1 MSRRPQ
7 ILVVDD
13 EPQIQRFLKPALA
26 AAGYDVVRAM
36 DGAEALAAVRA
47 HAPDVVVLD
56 LGLPDMDG
64 KEVIAFV
71 RRHSETPIIVLSA
84 RGEEREKIAALDL
97 GADDYVAKPFGIG
110 ELLARIRVALR
121 SAVRGEAVPATVLTC
136 GDLAVDLDAHRVT
149 RGGEAVKL
157 TPKEFDLLVALLRA
171 GGRVLTHRALLAR
184 VWGAGHTEDT
194 QYLRVFI
201 GQLRQKLEVDPAEP
215 TLIMTEPGVGYR
227 MDTDQEAAKEARG
240 EPAPPAPSG
249 A

>member
-121 SAVRGEAVPATVLTC
+121 SAVRGEAAPATVLTC

-149 RGGEAVKL
+149 RCGEAVKL

-201 GQLRQKLEVDPAEP
+201 GQLRQKLETDPAEP
-215 TLIMTEPGVGYR
+215 ALILTEPGVGYR
-227 MDTDQEAAKEARG
+227 MNLEQETAREG
-240 EPAPPAPSG
+240 
-249 A
+249 